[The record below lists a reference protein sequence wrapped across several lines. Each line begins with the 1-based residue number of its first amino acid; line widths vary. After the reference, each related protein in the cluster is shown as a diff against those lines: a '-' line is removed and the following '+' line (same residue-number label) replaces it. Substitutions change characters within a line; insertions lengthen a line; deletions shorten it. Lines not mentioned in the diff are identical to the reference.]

1 MLLIFINMLK
11 DFLFALELGM
21 RVMSSFVL
29 SLVIG
34 IKLDEYFHSR
44 PIILLI
50 CLLFSFVYVM
60 KLLLGVGK
68 HE

>member
-1 MLLIFINMLK
+1 MLLFFVSMLK
-11 DFLFALELGM
+11 DLLFALELGM
-21 RVMSSFVL
+21 RVICSFIL
-29 SLVIG
+29 SLIIG
-34 IKLDEYFHSR
+34 IKLDEYFKSQ
-44 PIILLI
+44 PIVLLI